1 MFVGPVRASEE
12 NKMCFWI
19 DASVLLAFSNYY
31 YYFDSFNLGLAPL
44 GESARFTTFFNV
56 KE

>member
-12 NKMCFWI
+12 NKMCLWI
-19 DASVLLAFSNYY
+19 DASVLLAFSNY

>member
-1 MFVGPVRASEE
+1 MPLDRRFSAAG
-12 NKMCFWI
+12 
-19 DASVLLAFSNYY
+19 LLY